1 MDLRAVIG
9 TSVLVGDES
18 LRFAAQDVVPCCVSH
33 LVTVTATSEPVMQ
46 LPRPG
51 LDDEEGFSLPA
62 NLPPV
67 TDAHVHVFPDP
78 IFRAIWRWFDAY
90 GWPVRYKL
98 FADDVIRHLRNR
110 GVSKLV
116 LLHYAHKPGIAR
128 SMNAFVADLVAKHE
142 YTTGLAT
149 VYPGETGQVEIL
161 EEAFSRGLR
170 GVKLHCHVQAMPSD
184 DVRLGPVYEVCQSR
198 GVPVVIHA
206 GREPWSGNLPCDP
219 YEVCHVDR
227 VEKVLRDFPRLKL
240 CVPHLGADE
249 FVAYVNLIKKY
260 ENLWLDT
267 TMMLGAYFPIEN
279 PWPWVLAR
287 PDRILFGSDFP
298 NLPYAWDREAKAI
311 AQAKLPTTVVEKIV
325 GENAQALFGL

>member
-1 MDLRAVIG
+1 MELPGITS
-9 TSVLVGDES
+9 TSVHLGDKS
-18 LRFAAQDVVPCCVSH
+18 LGFEAQDIVPCCVSH
-33 LVTVTATSEPVMQ
+33 LMTSVANGASAML

-51 LDDEEGFSLPA
+51 VDDDEGVALPA
-62 NLPPV
+62 ILPPV

-78 IFRAIWRWFDAY
+78 IFRAVWRWFDTY

-98 FADDVIRHLRNR
+98 LADDVIRHLQNR

-128 SMNAFVADLVAKHE
+128 SMNAFVADLVLRHQNV
-142 YTTGLAT
+142 TGLAT
-149 VYPGETGQVEIL
+149 VYPGESQQVEIL
-161 EEAFSRGLR
+161 EEAFALGLR
-170 GVKLHCHVQAMPSD
+170 GVKLHCHVQAIPSD
-184 DVRLGPVYEVCQSR
+184 HERLGPVYETCQAR

-206 GREPWSGNLPCDP
+206 GREPWSAHLPCDP

-227 VEKVLRDFPRLKL
+227 IEKVLRNFPKLKL

-249 FVAYVNLIKKY
+249 FVEYVNLLKKY

-267 TMMLGAYFPIEN
+267 TMMLGDYFPIEN

-311 AQAKLPTTVVEKIV
+311 ARAKLPTTVVEKIV
-325 GENAQALFGL
+325 GENAATLFGL